1 MNTKRQTI
9 WLVSM
14 LSLMVVLSAYYLFTQ
29 DLDDVD
35 KLSGSNQ
42 PSSNVT
48 EVVGGSGEVVPSEVV
63 QAGDQSA
70 DGMTEEEIL
79 KEIERQGLAE
89 SGLFSELMA
98 KRDQQNED
106 ELNRLLAQVTNL
118 DNDAEESAAAMA
130 GVDQLEEK
138 NAKIMELEAALKEQY
153 NMAVI
158 SQEDDR
164 YKVIV
169 TSQSLEKK
177 DAAHIIDQIMTAM
190 EVGAH
195 QVSVQYVPEAR

>member
-29 DLDDVD
+29 DLDDAD

-42 PSSNVT
+42 PNSNVT
-48 EVVGGSGEVVPSEVV
+48 EVVGGSGEIVTDEVV

-70 DGMTEEEIL
+70 EGKTEEEIL
-79 KEIERQGLAE
+79 EQVKEQGYAD
-89 SGLFSELMA
+89 SGLFGDLQA

-106 ELNRLLAQVTNL
+106 ELNRLLAEVSSNPDHST
-118 DNDAEESAAAMA
+118 EAMA
-130 GVDQLEEK
+130 QVEQLEEK
-138 NAKIMELEAALKEQY
+138 SAKIMELETALKEQY
-153 NMAVI
+153 NMAII
-158 SQEDDR
+158 SEENNR

-169 TSQSLEKK
+169 TSENLEKK
-177 DAAHIIDQIMTAM
+177 EAAGIIDQIMTAM
-190 EVGAH
+190 DVGAD
-195 QVSVQYVPEAR
+195 QVSVQYVPESQ